1 MGNSSNNSKGTIFS
15 SQKGERY
22 MIDIVRL
29 IAIYISSKIQPGC
42 ANHLH
47 FALQLLMR
55 FQVGSPY
62 LILFTSMDS
71 S

>member
-1 MGNSSNNSKGTIFS
+1 
-15 SQKGERY
+15 